1 MRIFAWIIF
10 EKQISIQD
18 KNNNSGGGGRGST
31 GGKGSGG
38 GAHAPVVCITN
49 ARMSYGKGA
58 NRAHVLNDLTMTV
71 ERGTM

>member
-1 MRIFAWIIF
+1 MRIFAWINF

-18 KNNNSGGGGRGST
+18 KNNNSGGRGSGT
-31 GGKGSGG
+31 GKASGN
-38 GAHAPVVCITN
+38 AHAPVVSIKN

-71 ERGTM
+71 EKGTM